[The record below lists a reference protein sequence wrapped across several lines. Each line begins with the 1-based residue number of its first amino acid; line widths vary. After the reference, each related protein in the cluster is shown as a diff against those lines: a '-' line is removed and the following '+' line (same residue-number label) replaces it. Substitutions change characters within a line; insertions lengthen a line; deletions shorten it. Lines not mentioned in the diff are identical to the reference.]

1 MLSKAYEGN
10 SCHFHFANVCNL
22 DVNPTF
28 MSSEPD
34 FQTICSMNQKN
45 TGNLH
50 FSLKNTVCLPK
61 LVVHRNLF
69 SAGIL
74 FFKFDSENT

>member
-1 MLSKAYEGN
+1 MIEFYLQTSQFSDKLVLGVKAPVY
-10 SCHFHFANVCNL
+10 L
-22 DVNPTF
+22 W
-28 MSSEPD
+28 
-34 FQTICSMNQKN
+34 
-45 TGNLH
+45 
-50 FSLKNTVCLPK
+50 K